1 MFALFKKD
9 RQLSDLHKDLSLD
22 EKTMPHVYDIVTLRQ
37 LHNDL
42 LLDEKTMPHVYD
54 IVSRIYGSY
63 TTTYFL
69 MGKQCLMFMLML
81 AASWVCTLEP

>member
-1 MFALFKKD
+1 MFALFRKD

-42 LLDEKTMPHVYD
+42 LLDEKTMPHVGVD
-54 IVSRIYGSY
+54 VSRFLGVHAWAVTTLDEITVY
-63 TTTYFL
+63 T
-69 MGKQCLMFMLML
+69 
-81 AASWVCTLEP
+81 